1 MTVVAVGPG
10 CSEMLTLQGR
20 DALVNA
26 DLALGFSTVLDV
38 VRPWLADA
46 EVRPMT
52 YRDQEEVLEY
62 AQGQVQNGKNCVVC
76 CWGDLTVS
84 ASELL
89 DRVRRRFS
97 AVKLVHSVSS
107 VQVAMSRARISL
119 EDVVFITLHK
129 RDHSA
134 GDLEELTHYVKEG
147 RRHVVLLPQPFDLM
161 PARIAGGLLQAGVC
175 DDLPVEVYQR
185 LTFDDEK
192 RWAGGLR
199 ECSEITEEFSDLS
212 VMVFRSGENSTCE
225 ED

>member
-1 MTVVAVGPG
+1 MI
-10 CSEMLTLQGR
+10 
-20 DALVNA
+20 NA
-26 DLALGFSTVLDV
+26 DLALGFSTVLGV

-52 YRDQEEVLEY
+52 YQNQEEVLDY
-62 AQGQVQNGKNCVVC
+62 AEGQVRHGRSCVVC

-97 AVKLVHSVSS
+97 SVKLVHSVSS
-107 VQVAMSRARISL
+107 VQVAMSRAGISL

-129 RDHSA
+129 RDHST
-134 GDLEELTHYVKEG
+134 GELEELAHYVKEG
-147 RRHVVLLPQPFDLM
+147 RRHAVLLPRPFELM
-161 PARIAGGLLQAGVC
+161 PASIAAGLLQAGVC
-175 DDLPVEVYQR
+175 GDLPVEVYQR

-192 RWAGGLR
+192 RWAGRLR
-199 ECSEITEEFSDLS
+199 ECSEIEEEFSDLS
-212 VMVFRSGENSTCE
+212 VMVFRSGGNSTCD